1 MMRLAGT
8 ALAVV
13 VVALGVRPGTAAAE
27 RAARVR
33 TVDVEVTTL
42 PKTPNLSMR
51 WHGRT
56 YRTDRRGS
64 LRIPISTRAKR
75 NDRGF
80 AARLT
85 DDLRVVPTQVR
96 PGVIAK
102 LGRWRGGSGRLQ
114 ASLRLS
120 YRVTPS
126 FVDLQGNAVD
136 PSSIEVV
143 TLKGRTGLVRRFRRA
158 DVLWLPGTR
167 VVAFDAQLVAK
178 PIRYSVESA
187 SVDGMN
193 VVNRG
198 QQKFSPSTQR
208 RLVIKLLFYS
218 ANVSVKDALFGFPIG
233 KSVRIIY
240 PNGHERRAELEDG
253 AKTTV
258 KRLPRG
264 TYKVHVEAAGY
275 SFTRPVAVSR
285 DQEVELTVV
294 SYLDLAVVFGTL
306 AAIAIG
312 LLWWGRPGILRA
324 AFVMVRRRGR
334 QPAGMSTERSS

>member
-27 RAARVR
+27 PAARVR

-158 DVLWLPGTR
+158 ARPAAARDAASVP
-167 VVAFDAQLVAK
+167 FD
-178 PIRYSVESA
+178 RRSSSRNRSEYSVESA

-193 VVNRG
+193 VVQPG
-198 QQKFSPSTQR
+198 PAEVLTQHPAPAGHQAAVLLGAMSGPR
-208 RLVIKLLFYS
+208 RRCS
-218 ANVSVKDALFGFPIG
+218 ASRSA
-233 KSVRIIY
+233 
-240 PNGHERRAELEDG
+240 RRA
-253 AKTTV
+253 V
-258 KRLPRG
+258 RL
-264 TYKVHVEAAGY
+264 
-275 SFTRPVAVSR
+275 S
-285 DQEVELTVV
+285 
-294 SYLDLAVVFGTL
+294 
-306 AAIAIG
+306 
-312 LLWWGRPGILRA
+312 
-324 AFVMVRRRGR
+324 
-334 QPAGMSTERSS
+334 ERT